1 MSRRF
6 MSIINYSET
15 FLIIASSFESKFQLL
30 VCETKLNDFL
40 LVCLFSW
47 NLSELLGYVSM

>member
-1 MSRRF
+1 